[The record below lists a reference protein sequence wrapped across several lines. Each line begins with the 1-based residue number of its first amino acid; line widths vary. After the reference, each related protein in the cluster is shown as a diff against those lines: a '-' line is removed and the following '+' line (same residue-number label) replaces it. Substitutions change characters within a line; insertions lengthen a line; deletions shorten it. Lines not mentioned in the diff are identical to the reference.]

1 MQYYLFLCK
10 ICFIFVGKTERYMA
24 DEVIQVELQ
33 AWDWMGA
40 VAQKIGKI
48 RERVFEHKDIPEE
61 YIPLIKTLFRVWSNG
76 EVPIY
81 ETKMEAPV
89 ETSVQNSLFD
99 DKNADKDT
107 NTLNGK
113 IIVKDISE
121 SIKTE

>member
-1 MQYYLFLCK
+1 M
-10 ICFIFVGKTERYMA
+10 GE
-24 DEVIQVELQ
+24 EVIQVELQ
-33 AWDWMGA
+33 AWEWMGA
-40 VAQKIGKI
+40 VAQKIEKM
-48 RERVFEHKDIPEE
+48 RERVFEHKDIPED
-61 YIPLIKTLFRVWSNG
+61 YMPLMKSLYRVWANG